1 MEEGVDTVGNGV
13 LLFFGGQNLFL
24 FLLEILGGGV
34 C

>member
-13 LLFFGGQNLFL
+13 LLLFAEDKT
-24 FLLEILGGGV
+24 LLEILGGVG